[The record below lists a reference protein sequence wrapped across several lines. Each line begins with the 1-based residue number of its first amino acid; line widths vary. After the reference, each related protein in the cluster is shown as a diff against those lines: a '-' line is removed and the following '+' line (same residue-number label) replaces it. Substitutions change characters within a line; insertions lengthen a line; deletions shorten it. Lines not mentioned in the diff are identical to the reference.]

1 MFDMV
6 KRYSKFLAVFLA
18 VSVLLGS
25 SSFHMA
31 SAEENSLQLQSSPEN
46 SQSQPSVENNSGSE
60 NVITK
65 KKLPVRRIRPRQ
77 KNWVLRHPIWTVA
90 GAGVLVFTGY
100 ELFKDDKPDP
110 GTIEFVERV
119 IKKHDERN
127 YAYSLLYATKYG
139 QDDLVIKLL
148 KVIGNNN
155 LDVFGDNNLDVI
167 NVRESYGCGMTPLLY
182 ACRYCTPA
190 TVGALL
196 KHHADVNVH
205 GWERPDLVNVWKMAE
220 YRIDYRDPAKCNASS
235 FQARNEIFAL
245 LVDRGFQFNG
255 SQAGTAG
262 NRLVEIL
269 TRPLISEIDAKYA
282 RTLIRAGAN
291 VTKTDTQ
298 GSTPLVLAAGKDRF
312 DIVLQLIDCAKNN
325 QITQPEKEAA
335 LRAAEE
341 NQAIRNLL
349 NTLQPAH

>member
-1 MFDMV
+1 MFDIV
-6 KRYSKFLAVFLA
+6 KRYNKFLAVFLA

-31 SAEENSLQLQSSPEN
+31 SAEENSLQLQSSSEN

-119 IKKHDERN
+119 IKKHDEQN

-148 KVIGNNN
+148 EVI
-155 LDVFGDNNLDVI
+155 GDNNLGVI
-167 NVRESYGCGMTPLLY
+167 NVREPYGCGMTPLLY

-196 KHHADVNVH
+196 ARHADVNVH
-205 GWERPDLVNVWKMAE
+205 GWERPDLVNIWKMAE

-235 FQARNEIFAL
+235 FQARNDIFTL
-245 LVDRGFQFNG
+245 LVTRRFRFNG

-269 TRPLISEIDAKYA
+269 TRPQISEIDAKYA
-282 RTLIRAGAN
+282 GTLIRAGAN

-298 GSTPLVLAAGKDRF
+298 GRTPLVLAAGKGELG
-312 DIVLQLIDCAKNN
+312 IVLQLINCAKNN
-325 QITQPEKEAA
+325 KITQPEKEAA
-335 LRAAEE
+335 LRAAGD
-341 NQAIRNLL
+341 NQTMINFL

>member
-6 KRYSKFLAVFLA
+6 KRYNKFLAVFLA

-31 SAEENSLQLQSSPEN
+31 SAEENSLQLQSSSEN

-148 KVIGNNN
+148 EVIGDNI
-155 LDVFGDNNLDVI
+155 GDNLDVI
-167 NVRESYGCGMTPLLY
+167 NVREPYGCGMTPLLY

-235 FQARNEIFAL
+235 FQARNDIFAL
-245 LVDRGFQFNG
+245 LVDRGFRFNG
-255 SQAGTAG
+255 SQTGTAG

-269 TRPLISEIDAKYA
+269 TRPQISEIDAKYA

-298 GSTPLVLAAGKDRF
+298 GHTPLVLAARKGRLG
-312 DIVLQLIDCAKNN
+312 IVLQLIDCAKNN

-335 LRAAEE
+335 LSAAGE
-341 NQAIRNLL
+341 NQAIRNFL
-349 NTLQPAH
+349 NTL

>member
-6 KRYSKFLAVFLA
+6 KRYNKFLAVFLA

-25 SSFHMA
+25 SSFYMA
-31 SAEENSLQLQSSPEN
+31 SAEENSLQLQSSSEN

-119 IKKHDERN
+119 IKKHDEQN

-148 KVIGNNN
+148 EVI
-155 LDVFGDNNLDVI
+155 GDNNLGVI
-167 NVRESYGCGMTPLLY
+167 NVREPYGCGMTPLLY

-196 KHHADVNVH
+196 ARHADVNVH
-205 GWERPDLVNVWKMAE
+205 GWERPDLVNVWKEAE

-235 FQARNEIFAL
+235 FQARNDIFAL
-245 LVDRGFQFNG
+245 LVTRRFRFNG

-269 TRPLISEIDAKYA
+269 TRPQISEIDAEYA
-282 RTLIRAGAN
+282 GTLIRAGAN

-298 GSTPLVLAAGKDRF
+298 GRTPLVLAVVKGRY
-312 DIVLQLIDCAKNN
+312 DIVNVLKYRAGV
-325 QITQPEKEAA
+325 QITQDDK
-335 LRAAEE
+335 RAAIAAAGD
-341 NQAIRNLL
+341 NQAMIDSL

>member
-6 KRYSKFLAVFLA
+6 KRYNKFLAVFLA

-31 SAEENSLQLQSSPEN
+31 SAEENSLQLQSSSEN

-119 IKKHDERN
+119 IKKHDEQN

-148 KVIGNNN
+148 EVI
-155 LDVFGDNNLDVI
+155 GDNNLGVI
-167 NVRESYGCGMTPLLY
+167 NVREPYGCGMTPLLY

-196 KHHADVNVH
+196 AHHADVNVH
-205 GWERPDLVNVWKMAE
+205 GWERPDLVNVWKEAE

-235 FQARNEIFAL
+235 FQARNDIFAL
-245 LVDRGFQFNG
+245 LVIGGFHFNG
-255 SQAGTAG
+255 PQVNDMGK
-262 NRLVEIL
+262 RLVEIL
-269 TRPLISEIDAKYA
+269 TRPQISEVDAEYA
-282 RTLIRAGAN
+282 KTLIRVGAN
-291 VTKTDTQ
+291 VNKTDSN
-298 GSTPLVLAAGKDRF
+298 GKKPLVLAVVKGRY
-312 DIVLQLIDCAKNN
+312 DIVNVLKYRAGV
-325 QITQPEKEAA
+325 QITQDDK
-335 LRAAEE
+335 RAAIAAAGD
-341 NQAIRNLL
+341 NQAMVDLL
-349 NTLQPAH
+349 NTLNPER

>member
-6 KRYSKFLAVFLA
+6 KRYNKFLAVFLA

-148 KVIGNNN
+148 EVIGDNI
-155 LDVFGDNNLDVI
+155 GDNLDVI
-167 NVRESYGCGMTPLLY
+167 NVREPYGCGMTPLLY

-205 GWERPDLVNVWKMAE
+205 GWERPDLVNVWKEAE

-235 FQARNEIFAL
+235 FQARNDIFTL
-245 LVDRGFQFNG
+245 LVTRRFRFNG

-269 TRPLISEIDAKYA
+269 TRPQISEIDAKYA
-282 RTLIRAGAN
+282 GTLIRAGAN

-298 GSTPLVLAAGKDRF
+298 GRTPLVLAAGKDRL
-312 DIVLQLIDCAKNN
+312 DIVLQLIDCAENN

-335 LRAAEE
+335 LRAAGE
-341 NQAIRNLL
+341 NQAIRNFL
-349 NTLQPAH
+349 NTL

>member
-6 KRYSKFLAVFLA
+6 KRYNKFLAVFLA

-31 SAEENSLQLQSSPEN
+31 SAEENSLQPQSYSEN

-148 KVIGNNN
+148 EVIGDNI
-155 LDVFGDNNLDVI
+155 GDNLDVI
-167 NVRESYGCGMTPLLY
+167 NVWEPYGCGMTPLLY

-255 SQAGTAG
+255 SQVGTAG

-298 GSTPLVLAAGKDRF
+298 GRTPLVLAAGKGELG
-312 DIVLQLIDCAKNN
+312 IVLQLINCAKNN
-325 QITQPEKEAA
+325 KITQPEKEAA
-335 LRAAEE
+335 LGAAGE

-349 NTLQPAH
+349 NTL